1 VYIINRHGPAF
12 TSINSVSKPDPDKK
26 NICVNY
32 ELIINS
38 TPNEVVI
45 ALLNDKRL
53 VELHREKN
61 GSRFSVGDIY
71 LGKAKKVMTGLN
83 AAFVDVGY
91 EKDAFLHYLDLGP
104 QARSLNKYVETTIN
118 GKQNVGNLM
127 YFKCEPDIKK
137 DGKINDLVKSGAH
150 MLVQVAKEPIS
161 AKGPR
166 VTTEISLAGRY
177 LVLIPFSDKIS
188 VSSKIRNNEEKQRLK
203 ALMQSIKPK
212 NFGVIVRTVAEN
224 KTVAELEGDLNDLSK
239 RWEDCHEMIKSSH
252 PPMRVLGEVDRSNV
266 ILRDFLNAS
275 FNAVHVNDQKLFDDL
290 KVYMKN
296 IAPDR
301 LDILKLY
308 NGKPPIFDT
317 YGVEKQIKSL
327 FGKTVHMK
335 SGAYLV
341 IEHTEALHVFDV
353 NSGNRAK
360 SDHTQ
365 EQNAMEV
372 NMEAAKEVARQ
383 LKLRD
388 MGGIIVVDF
397 IDMHSA
403 ENRKLLF
410 ETLRDEMRTDRAK
423 HNILP
428 PSKFGLIQITRQRLR
443 PEVNVEVLET
453 CPSCNGTG
461 QVQPSILFVDTIENT
476 LAYII
481 KEQNQKD
488 LTLHVHPYIEA
499 FITKGFWFNSMQA
512 KWKKLY
518 KQKVKVQSNDSF
530 GIMEYKFYNAAGD
543 EIVV

>member
-1 VYIINRHGPAF
+1 MNQ
-12 TSINSVSKPDPDKK
+12 
-26 NICVNY
+26 

-61 GSRFSVGDIY
+61 NSQFAVGDIY

-83 AAFVDVGY
+83 AAFIDVGY

-104 QARSLNKYVETTIN
+104 QANSLIKYVEQVQA
-118 GKQNVGNLM
+118 GKQNSSNLM
-127 YFKCEPDIKK
+127 YFKNEADIKK
-137 DGKINDLVKSGAH
+137 DGKINDIIKSGQNV
-150 MLVQVAKEPIS
+150 LVQVAKEPIS

-166 VTTEISLAGRY
+166 ITTEISLAGRY
-177 LVLIPFSDKIS
+177 LVLIPFAEKIS
-188 VSSKIRNNEEKQRLK
+188 VSSKIRDNEEKRRLK
-203 ALMQSIKPK
+203 DLMVSIKPK

-224 KTVAELEGDLNDLSK
+224 QTVAELENDLNDLIK
-239 RWEDCHEMIKSSH
+239 RWDECFKMLKTNQ
-252 PPMRVLGEVDRSNV
+252 PPIRLLGEADRTNV
-266 ILRDFLNAS
+266 ILRDFLNS
-275 FNAVHVNDQKLFDDL
+275 TFNAIHVSDPNVFDVL
-290 KVYMKN
+290 KSYVKT
-296 IAPDR
+296 IAPDKV
-301 LDILKLY
+301 DIVKQY
-308 NGKPPIFDT
+308 TGKIPIFDA
-317 YGVEKQIKSL
+317 YGIEKQIKSL

-360 SDHTQ
+360 SDSSQ
-365 EQNAMEV
+365 EENALEV
-372 NMEAAKEVARQ
+372 NLEAAVEVARQ

-397 IDMHSA
+397 IDMHNA
-403 ENRKLLF
+403 DNKKLLYDK
-410 ETLRDEMRTDRAK
+410 LKDEMKSDRAK

-461 QVQPSILFVDTIENT
+461 KVQPSLLFVDQIENA
-476 LAYII
+476 LRFII
-481 KEQNQKD
+481 KEQNQKNI
-488 LTLHVHPYIEA
+488 TLQVHPYIEA
-499 FITKGFWFNSMQA
+499 FITKGGFLRSKQY
-512 KWKKLY
+512 KWYFEHKQWIKL
-518 KQKVKVQSNDSF
+518 Q
-530 GIMEYKFYNAAGD
+530 GISSLGFMEYKFLTKD
-543 EIVV
+543 LEEIII

>member
-1 VYIINRHGPAF
+1 MNQ
-12 TSINSVSKPDPDKK
+12 
-26 NICVNY
+26 

-61 GSRFSVGDIY
+61 NSKFSVGDIY
-71 LGKAKKVMTGLN
+71 LGRAKKVMTGLN

-104 QARSLNKYVETTIN
+104 QANSLIKYVETSQN
-118 GKQNVGNLM
+118 GKQSVSNLM
-127 YFKCEPDIKK
+127 YFKNEPDIKK
-137 DGKINDLVKSGAH
+137 DGKINEVIKSGANV
-150 MLVQVAKEPIS
+150 LVQVAKEPIS

-166 VTTEISLAGRY
+166 ITTEISLAGRY

-188 VSSKIRNNEEKQRLK
+188 VSSKIRNFEEKSRLK
-203 ALMQSIKPK
+203 ELMHSIKPK

-224 KTVAELEGDLNDLSK
+224 MSVAELEADLNDLTK
-239 RWEDCHEMIKSSH
+239 RWDECYNALKTGQ
-252 PPMRVLGEVDRSNV
+252 PPLRVLGEVDRTSV

-275 FNAVHVNDQKLFDDL
+275 FNAIHVNDTTIYEDL
-290 KVYMKN
+290 KAYIKT
-296 IAPDR
+296 IAPDK

-308 NGKPPIFDT
+308 NGKLPIFDS
-317 YGVEKQIKSL
+317 YGIEKQIKSL
-327 FGKTVHMK
+327 FGKTIHMK

-341 IEHTEALHVFDV
+341 IEHTEALHVIDV

-360 SDHTQ
+360 SDSTQ

-397 IDMHSA
+397 IDLNSA
-403 ENRKLLF
+403 DNRKILF
-410 ETLRDEMRTDRAK
+410 DKLKEEMKSDRAK

-453 CPSCNGTG
+453 CPSCGGTG
-461 QVQPSILFVDTIENT
+461 KVQPSLLFVDQIENT
-476 LAYII
+476 LRFII
-481 KEQNQKD
+481 KEQNQKKI
-488 LTLHVHPYIEA
+488 TLNVHPYIEA
-499 FITKGFWFNSMQA
+499 YILKGGFLRNRQW
-512 KWKKLY
+512 KWY
-518 KQKVKVQSNDSF
+518 FEHKQWVKVQS
-530 GIMEYKFYNAAGD
+530 MESYGFMEFKFFNQAQD

>member
-1 VYIINRHGPAF
+1 MNQ
-12 TSINSVSKPDPDKK
+12 
-26 NICVNY
+26 

-61 GSRFSVGDIY
+61 NSQFAVGDIY

-83 AAFVDVGY
+83 AAFIDVGY

-104 QARSLNKYVETTIN
+104 QANSLIKYVEQVQS
-118 GKQNVGNLM
+118 GKQNSSNLM
-127 YFKCEPDIKK
+127 YFKNEPDIKK
-137 DGKINDLVKSGAH
+137 DGKINDIIKSGQNV
-150 MLVQVAKEPIS
+150 LVQVAKEPIS

-166 VTTEISLAGRY
+166 ITTEISLAGRY
-177 LVLIPFSDKIS
+177 LVLIPFADKIS
-188 VSSKIRNNEEKQRLK
+188 VSSKIRDNEEKKRLK
-203 ALMQSIKPK
+203 DLMLSIKPK

-224 KTVAELEGDLNDLSK
+224 QTVAELENDLNDLIK
-239 RWEDCHEMIKSSH
+239 RWDECFKMLKSNQ
-252 PPMRVLGEVDRSNV
+252 PPVRLLGEADRTNV
-266 ILRDFLNAS
+266 ILRDFLNS
-275 FNAVHVNDQKLFDDL
+275 TFNAIHVSDAKVFEDL
-290 KVYMKN
+290 KSYVKT
-296 IAPDR
+296 IAPDKV
-301 LDILKLY
+301 DIVKQY
-308 NGKPPIFDT
+308 NGKIPIFDA
-317 YGVEKQIKSL
+317 YGIEKQIKSL

-360 SDHTQ
+360 SDSSQ
-365 EQNAMEV
+365 EENALEV
-372 NMEAAKEVARQ
+372 NLEAAVEVARQ

-397 IDMHSA
+397 IDMHNA
-403 ENRKLLF
+403 DNKKLLF
-410 ETLRDEMRTDRAK
+410 DKLKDEMKSDRAK

-461 QVQPSILFVDTIENT
+461 KVQPSLLFVDQIENA
-476 LAYII
+476 LRFII
-481 KEQNQKD
+481 KEQNQKNI
-488 LTLHVHPYIEA
+488 TLQVHPYIEA
-499 FITKGFWFNSMQA
+499 FITKGGFLRSKQY
-512 KWKKLY
+512 KWYFEHKQWVKL
-518 KQKVKVQSNDSF
+518 Q
-530 GIMEYKFYNAAGD
+530 GISSLGFMEYKFLTKD
-543 EIVV
+543 LEEIVI